1 MMVVTGILISLAV
14 SGALAAYLFYAVSS
28 VPSDIEQ
35 RDHVFRV
42 FAKEKYLRGLVS
54 LVFYTDTKVCDK
66 AGQQQRVQR
75 SFILDDLGELVP
87 EKH

>member
-14 SGALAAYLFYAVSS
+14 SGALAAYLFYAVSP

-66 AGQQQRVQR
+66 ARQQQRVQR
-75 SFILDDLGELVP
+75 SFIQDDLGELVP